1 MGFALPER
9 AAGALDASLFLPCL
23 LASGVLAP
31 ICEELFFRGYLMGV
45 FTRYGRGRAVLS
57 SALLFSLAHGVDM
70 AFLPRVLIG
79 ALLGDAMARTG
90 SILAPM
96 LLHGCYNIA
105 IILINF
111 SGASDLFTGYSM
123 LSCAV
128 RLMGTALCW
137 GAYARVCRARPTR
150 VGGGNPNRQME
161 EKGDCAAGGGGACD
175 GCRGYDDGGD
185 EAVNMALICMGRL
198 KERYWRDAADEYE
211 KRLSRFGRFEEI
223 ELADLPEPANSS
235 PAIEAQICEREGKAI
250 LQKVREGDIV
260 IALCIG
266 GKQLDS
272 VQLSQA
278 LTRYGDTG
286 RRVVFIIGGSLGL
299 SPQVIARAD
308 FKLSFSPMT
317 FPHQLARVMLLEQ
330 TYRAMKIAAGERYHK

>member
-1 MGFALPER
+1 M
-9 AAGALDASLFLPCL
+9 
-23 LASGVLAP
+23 
-31 ICEELFFRGYLMGV
+31 
-45 FTRYGRGRAVLS
+45 
-57 SALLFSLAHGVDM
+57 
-70 AFLPRVLIG
+70 
-79 ALLGDAMARTG
+79 
-90 SILAPM
+90 
-96 LLHGCYNIA
+96 
-105 IILINF
+105 
-111 SGASDLFTGYSM
+111 
-123 LSCAV
+123 
-128 RLMGTALCW
+128 
-137 GAYARVCRARPTR
+137 
-150 VGGGNPNRQME
+150 
-161 EKGDCAAGGGGACD
+161 
-175 GCRGYDDGGD
+175 
-185 EAVNMALICMGRL
+185 NMALICMGRL

-223 ELADLPEPANSS
+223 ELSDLPEPANSS
-235 PAIEAQICEREGKAI
+235 PAIEAQICEREGRAI

-308 FKLSFSPMT
+308 FKLSFSLMT